1 MYVAHN
7 LLFMLDLI
15 VDMVQQIGKALEVEK
30 SSSFFS
36 LFKKKADSLKIFY
49 ITAHYVRKIDFIRI
63 KQNTSNMFNFD
74 PFSNYMDYG
83 RNFELRNKSLE
94 GL

>member
-1 MYVAHN
+1 MIYVAHN
-7 LLFMLDLI
+7 LLFMLDII

-49 ITAHYVRKIDFIRI
+49 ITAHYVRKIDFIRK
-63 KQNTSNMFNFD
+63 KQNTSNFV
-74 PFSNYMDYG
+74 
-83 RNFELRNKSLE
+83 EIKILQ
-94 GL
+94 

>member
-1 MYVAHN
+1 
-7 LLFMLDLI
+7 MLDLI

-36 LFKKKADSLKIFY
+36 LFQKKADSLKIFY

-63 KQNTSNMFNFD
+63 KQKQNTSNFV
-74 PFSNYMDYG
+74 
-83 RNFELRNKSLE
+83 EIKILQ
-94 GL
+94 

>member
-30 SSSFFS
+30 SSSFFHY
-36 LFKKKADSLKIFY
+36 LRKKL
-49 ITAHYVRKIDFIRI
+49 TV
-63 KQNTSNMFNFD
+63 
-74 PFSNYMDYG
+74 
-83 RNFELRNKSLE
+83 
-94 GL
+94 